1 MSTDEAG
8 RPVTRLPQFV
18 RRLDPA
24 VATAFACILLLL
36 LLGSLYST
44 SFLSP
49 DYLLQQLK
57 VASFLGVIATGMMI
71 VVLLGQIDLSV
82 PWVVAVGGM
91 MAAAAGSDQPRQFRD
106 FLSMSGIDV
115 REILRGEFLK
125 QSAQATRFPQV
136 VEQGGD
142 AVVQL
147 DIEDYGL
154 APGFSLRPFDK
165 PLSATLRVAARMTTA
180 EGKVLWQKMEFVT
193 NLNAETESHKF
204 DAWLADPALA
214 ERGFRKAA
222 EIVVA
227 GLLAEFTAAPE
238 PVRVDASGKPRPV
251 TPLFGPDAKR
261 FERGHDTGGN
271 VRFESEPGGDG
282 RCSSYAA
289 CGNRDPSEV
298 NRKR

>member
-1 MSTDEAG
+1 MDKARAAG
-8 RPVTRLPQFV
+8 VALGVLLAGCAAQVELSGEQRQAVKSV
-18 RRLDPA
+18 RMAPA
-24 VATAFACILLLL
+24 IAVPEVPRVFASDSSA
-36 LLGSLYST
+36 GM
-44 SFLSP
+44 F
-49 DYLLQQLK
+49 
-57 VASFLGVIATGMMI
+57 FLGPI
-71 VVLLGQIDLSV
+71 
-82 PWVVAVGGM
+82 GM

-106 FLSMSGIDV
+106 FLSTSGIDV

-180 EGKVLWQKMEFVT
+180 EGKVLWQKMEYVT

-238 PVRVDASGKPRPV
+238 PVRVDASGQPRPV
-251 TPLFGPDAKR
+251 TPLSGPDAKR

-271 VRFESEPGGDG
+271 VRFESEPGADG

-289 CGNRDPSEV
+289 CGNRDPNEA